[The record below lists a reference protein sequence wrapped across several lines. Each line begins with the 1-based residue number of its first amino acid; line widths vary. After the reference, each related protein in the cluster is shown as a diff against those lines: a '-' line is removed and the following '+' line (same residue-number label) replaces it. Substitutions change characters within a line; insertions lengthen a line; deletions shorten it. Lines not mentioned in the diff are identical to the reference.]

1 MRGEISVEIA
11 RPHAPTI
18 RDITRRYYTVWGMYS
33 FAGGFL
39 FGVYPIFLHSR
50 GLNQFQIN
58 SVLATYFVVLFLT
71 DVPTGAF
78 ADLLGRRRS
87 FVLGALLRVC
97 AFILYFAA
105 HHYYV
110 FLIAESIDGI
120 GTTFGNGA
128 IDAWGV
134 DALDDA
140 GYDGLKDG
148 LFSRISQLTTVG
160 FMGSAMIGAYVAD
173 INIAW
178 PWLLGA
184 SGYVVAGTVG
194 ALLMHDERPRATKIR
209 IADIPLQ
216 VASRITDGVRCGFN
230 APTVLML
237 SAAGAITVAAWA
249 PYWISWPIMF
259 NASLGV
265 GVWII
270 GWIYCGL
277 AVARLVGAE
286 TSARFAVDESERAA
300 RVSMLVIGASAMLF
314 LAGLFGGRPVG
325 LARDAVHYEPVYRR
339 DDAAGAELVQRTDRI
354 GQSRDAAVVPQHVRD
369 DGRLDRPAVRRANSG
384 HVGDTVRMAD
394 RGFDFSV
401 CGASVL
407 GNSPPRSRGSRAGRF
422 GEVTRRDSRRIQ
434 RT

>member
-1 MRGEISVEIA
+1 MEIA

-18 RDITRRYYTVWGMYS
+18 RDIIRRYYTVWGLYS

-39 FGVYPIFLHSR
+39 FGVYPIFLRSR

-87 FVLGALLRVC
+87 YVLGASLRVC
-97 AFILYFAA
+97 AFLLYFMA

-134 DALDDA
+134 DALDEA
-140 GYDGLKDG
+140 GYDGLKDR
-148 LFSRISQLTTVG
+148 LFSRISQLTTLG

-173 INIAW
+173 IDIAW

-184 SGYVVAGTVG
+184 AGYLVSGTVG
-194 ALLMHDERPRATKIR
+194 AFLMHDERPRTTTVR
-209 IADIPLQ
+209 IAAIPRQ
-216 VASRITDGVRCGFN
+216 VAANVGDGIRAGLG
-230 APTVLML
+230 AHTVLML
-237 SAAGAITVAAWA
+237 SVASAVTFAAWA
-249 PYWISWPIMF
+249 PYWIEWPVMF
-259 NASLGV
+259 NESLAV
-265 GVWII
+265 GVWIV

-277 AVARLVGAE
+277 SAARLVGAE
-286 TSARFAVDESERAA
+286 VSARIQGDESKRAA

-314 LAGLFGGRPVG
+314 LAGLFGGRALVSLAMLFVMNLFTGAMMPLVQSWFNEQIEAGNRATLLSFNSTFQTMGGAMG
-325 LARDAVHYEPVYRR
+325 LLVAGRIADTAGIPFEWQIAGLISVCEAPVYWATRR
-339 DDAAGAELVQRTDRI
+339 
-354 GQSRDAAVVPQHVRD
+354 
-369 DGRLDRPAVRRANSG
+369 
-384 HVGDTVRMAD
+384 
-394 RGFDFSV
+394 
-401 CGASVL
+401 
-407 GNSPPRSRGSRAGRF
+407 RGSEA
-422 GEVTRRDSRRIQ
+422 VALASPAK
-434 RT
+434 

>member
-1 MRGEISVEIA
+1 MDIA

-18 RDITRRYYTVWGMYS
+18 RDITRRYYTVWGLYS

-39 FGVYPIFLHSR
+39 FGVYPIFLRSR
-50 GLNQFQIN
+50 GLDQFQIN

-87 FVLGALLRVC
+87 YVLGAALRVC
-97 AFILYFAA
+97 AFILYFVA

-140 GYDGLKDG
+140 GYDGLKDR
-148 LFSRISQLTTVG
+148 LFSRISQLTTIG

-173 INIAW
+173 VNIAW

-184 SGYVVAGTVG
+184 GGYVVAGTVG
-194 ALLMHDERPRATKIR
+194 ALLMHDERARTTTVGIATIPRKVAAHVGNGIR
-209 IADIPLQ
+209 AGL
-216 VASRITDGVRCGFN
+216 A
-230 APTVLML
+230 AYTVLML
-237 SAAGAITVAAWA
+237 SVANAITVAAWA

-259 NASLGV
+259 NESLAV

-277 AVARLVGAE
+277 SAARLVGAE
-286 TSARFAVDESERAA
+286 ISARLQGDETQRAA

-314 LAGLFGGRPVG
+314 LAGLFGGRPVVSLAMLFVMNLFTGAMMPLVQSWFNEQIESGNRATLLSFNSTFQTMGGAVG
-325 LARDAVHYEPVYRR
+325 LLFAGRIVDTAGIPFEWQIAGLISVCAAPVYW
-339 DDAAGAELVQRTDRI
+339 A
-354 GQSRDAAVVPQHVRD
+354 
-369 DGRLDRPAVRRANSG
+369 
-384 HVGDTVRMAD
+384 
-394 RGFDFSV
+394 
-401 CGASVL
+401 
-407 GNSPPRSRGSRAGRF
+407 
-422 GEVTRRDSRRIQ
+422 TRRRESAEVALAGSAK
-434 RT
+434 

>member
-1 MRGEISVEIA
+1 ME

-18 RDITRRYYTVWGMYS
+18 RDIIRRYYTVWGMYS

-58 SVLATYFVVLFLT
+58 SVLATYFLVLFLT

-87 FVLGALLRVC
+87 FVLGAFLRVS
-97 AFILYFAA
+97 AFLLYFVA

-110 FLIAESIDGI
+110 FIIAESIDGI

-140 GYDGLKDG
+140 GYDGVKDR
-148 LFSRISQLTTVG
+148 LFSRISQLSTIG

-173 INIAW
+173 VNIAW

-194 ALLMHDERPRATKIR
+194 AFLMHDERPRTTTVR
-209 IADIPLQ
+209 IAAIPRQIAEKVGGGIRAGLG
-216 VASRITDGVRCGFN
+216 AN
-230 APTVLML
+230 TVLML
-237 SAAGAITVAAWA
+237 SIANAITVAAWA
-249 PYWISWPIMF
+249 PYWVSWPVMF
-259 NASLGV
+259 NESLAV

-277 AVARLVGAE
+277 SAARLVGAE
-286 TSARFAVDESERAA
+286 ISARLQGDENQRAA
-300 RVSMLVIGASAMLF
+300 RVSMLLIAASAMLF
-314 LAGLFGGRPVG
+314 LAGLFGGRPAVSLAMLFIMNLFTGAMMPLVQSWFNEQLESGNRATLLSFNSTFQTMGGAVG
-325 LARDAVHYEPVYRR
+325 LLVAGRIADTAGIPFEWQIAGLISVCAVPVYW
-339 DDAAGAELVQRTDRI
+339 A
-354 GQSRDAAVVPQHVRD
+354 
-369 DGRLDRPAVRRANSG
+369 
-384 HVGDTVRMAD
+384 
-394 RGFDFSV
+394 
-401 CGASVL
+401 
-407 GNSPPRSRGSRAGRF
+407 
-422 GEVTRRDSRRIQ
+422 TRRRESAQ
-434 RT
+434 VALAGSAK

>member
-1 MRGEISVEIA
+1 VEFA
-11 RPHAPTI
+11 RPHAQTI
-18 RDITRRYYTVWGMYS
+18 RDITRRYYTVWGLYS

-39 FGVYPIFLHSR
+39 FGVYPIFLRSR
-50 GLNQFQIN
+50 GLDQFQIN

-87 FVLGALLRVC
+87 YVLGATLRVC
-97 AFILYFAA
+97 AFILYFMA

-110 FLIAESIDGI
+110 FIIAESIDGI

-140 GYDGLKDG
+140 GYDGLKDR
-148 LFSRISQLTTVG
+148 LFSRISQLTTIG

-173 INIAW
+173 VNIAW

-184 SGYVVAGTVG
+184 GGYVLAGTLG
-194 ALLMHDERPRATKIR
+194 AILMHDERPRATTVR
-209 IADIPLQ
+209 IAAIPGQ
-216 VASRITDGVRCGFN
+216 VASRITDSVRWGLN
-230 APTVLML
+230 TPTVLML

-259 NASLGV
+259 NQSLAV

-277 AVARLVGAE
+277 SAARLIGAE
-286 TSARFAVDESERAA
+286 VSARLQADESQRAA
-300 RVSMLVIGASAMLF
+300 RVSMLVIAASAMLF
-314 LAGLFGGRPVG
+314 LGGLFGGRPVISLAMLFIMNLFTGAMMPLVQSWFNEQLESGNRATLLSFRSTFETMGGSIG
-325 LARDAVHYEPVYRR
+325 LLFAGRIADTAGIPFEWQIAGLISLCAAPVYWATRR
-339 DDAAGAELVQRTDRI
+339 REV
-354 GQSRDAAVVPQHVRD
+354 AAVA
-369 DGRLDRPAVRRANSG
+369 LATSAK
-384 HVGDTVRMAD
+384 
-394 RGFDFSV
+394 
-401 CGASVL
+401 
-407 GNSPPRSRGSRAGRF
+407 
-422 GEVTRRDSRRIQ
+422 
-434 RT
+434 

>member
-1 MRGEISVEIA
+1 VEIA

-18 RDITRRYYTVWGMYS
+18 RDITRRYYTVWGLYS

-87 FVLGALLRVC
+87 YVLGASLRVC
-97 AFILYFAA
+97 AFLLYFVA

-140 GYDGLKDG
+140 GYDGLKDR
-148 LFSRISQLTTVG
+148 LFSRVSQLTTLG

-184 SGYVVAGTVG
+184 GGYLVSGVVG
-194 ALLMHDERPRATKIR
+194 ALLMHDERPRSTTVR
-209 IADIPLQ
+209 IATIPRR
-216 VASRITDGVRCGFN
+216 VAAEVGGGIRAGLGAN
-230 APTVLML
+230 TVLML
-237 SAAGAITVAAWA
+237 SVASAITVAAWV
-249 PYWISWPIMF
+249 PYWISWPLMF
-259 NASLGV
+259 NERFAV

-277 AVARLVGAE
+277 SAARLLGAE
-286 TSARFAVDESERAA
+286 VSARVAADEAQRAA
-300 RVSMLVIGASAMLF
+300 RVSMLVVGASAMLF
-314 LAGLFGGRPVG
+314 LAGLFGGRPVVALVMLFIMNLFTGAMMPLVQSWFNEQLESVNRATLLSFRTTFETMGGSIG
-325 LARDAVHYEPVYRR
+325 LLFAGRIADAEGIPFEWQVAALISICAAPVYWAMRR
-339 DDAAGAELVQRTDRI
+339 REDAEVALA
-354 GQSRDAAVVPQHVRD
+354 S
-369 DGRLDRPAVRRANSG
+369 PAK
-384 HVGDTVRMAD
+384 
-394 RGFDFSV
+394 
-401 CGASVL
+401 
-407 GNSPPRSRGSRAGRF
+407 
-422 GEVTRRDSRRIQ
+422 
-434 RT
+434 

>member
-1 MRGEISVEIA
+1 VESV

-18 RDITRRYYTVWGMYS
+18 RDITRRYYTVWGLYS

-87 FVLGALLRVC
+87 YVLGASLRVC
-97 AFILYFAA
+97 AFLLYFMA

-110 FLIAESIDGI
+110 FIIAESIDGI

-140 GYDGLKDG
+140 GYDGLKDR
-148 LFSRISQLTTVG
+148 LFSRISQLTTIG

-173 INIAW
+173 MNIAW
-178 PWLLGA
+178 PWILGA
-184 SGYVVAGTVG
+184 GGYVIAGTVG
-194 ALLMHDERPRATKIR
+194 AVLMHDERPRATSVR
-209 IADIPLQ
+209 IAAIPQ
-216 VASRITDGVRCGFN
+216 RIAEHVSGGIRAGLGAN
-230 APTVLML
+230 TVLML
-237 SAAGAITVAAWA
+237 SIAGAITVAAWV
-249 PYWISWPIMF
+249 PYWVSWPIMF
-259 NASLGV
+259 NQSLGV

-277 AVARLVGAE
+277 STARLIGAE
-286 TSARFAVDESERAA
+286 ISARLRGDESQRAA
-300 RVSMLVIGASAMLF
+300 RVSTLVIAASAMLF
-314 LAGLFGGRPVG
+314 LAGLFGGRPAVSLAMLFVMNLFTGAMMPLVQSWFNEQLESGNRATLLSFRSTFETMGGSIG
-325 LARDAVHYEPVYRR
+325 LLFAGRIADTAGIPFEWQIAGLISLCAAPVYWAMRR
-339 DDAAGAELVQRTDRI
+339 REVAEVALAGTAE
-354 GQSRDAAVVPQHVRD
+354 
-369 DGRLDRPAVRRANSG
+369 
-384 HVGDTVRMAD
+384 
-394 RGFDFSV
+394 
-401 CGASVL
+401 
-407 GNSPPRSRGSRAGRF
+407 
-422 GEVTRRDSRRIQ
+422 
-434 RT
+434 

>member
-1 MRGEISVEIA
+1 
-11 RPHAPTI
+11 
-18 RDITRRYYTVWGMYS
+18 MYS

-87 FVLGALLRVC
+87 FVLGAALRVC
-97 AFILYFAA
+97 AFLIYFMA
-105 HHYYV
+105 HRYYV
-110 FLIAESIDGI
+110 FIIAESIDGI

-140 GYDGLKDG
+140 GYDGLKDR
-148 LFSRISQLTTVG
+148 LFSRISQLTTLG

-178 PWLLGA
+178 PWILGA
-184 SGYVVAGTVG
+184 AGYVIAGTVG
-194 ALLMHDERPRATKIR
+194 ALLMHDERSRAATVR
-209 IADIPLQ
+209 IAAIPLQ
-216 VASRITDGVRCGFN
+216 VASRITEGVRSGFN

-237 SAAGAITVAAWA
+237 SAAGAVTVGAWA
-249 PYWISWPIMF
+249 PYWVSWPIMF
-259 NASLGV
+259 NQSLAV

-277 AVARLVGAE
+277 ASARLIGAE
-286 TSARFAVDESERAA
+286 VSARFIVDEAQRAA
-300 RVSMLVIGASAMLF
+300 RVSMLVIAASAMLF
-314 LAGLFGGRPVG
+314 LAGLFGGRPVVSLAMLFVMNLFTGAMMPLVQSWFNEQLESVNRATLLSFRTTFETMGGSIG
-325 LARDAVHYEPVYRR
+325 LLFAGRIADTAGIPFEWQIAGLISLCAAPVYWAMRR
-339 DDAAGAELVQRTDRI
+339 RELAEVALAGTAK
-354 GQSRDAAVVPQHVRD
+354 
-369 DGRLDRPAVRRANSG
+369 
-384 HVGDTVRMAD
+384 
-394 RGFDFSV
+394 
-401 CGASVL
+401 
-407 GNSPPRSRGSRAGRF
+407 
-422 GEVTRRDSRRIQ
+422 
-434 RT
+434 

>member
-1 MRGEISVEIA
+1 VEIA

-18 RDITRRYYTVWGMYS
+18 RYIIRRYYTVWGLYS

-39 FGVYPIFLHSR
+39 FGVYPIFLRSR
-50 GLNQFQIN
+50 GLDQFQIN

-87 FVLGALLRVC
+87 YVLGASLRVC
-97 AFILYFAA
+97 AFLLYFVA
-105 HHYYV
+105 HHFYV

-140 GYDGLKDG
+140 GYDGLKDR
-148 LFSRISQLTTVG
+148 LFSRISQLTTIG

-173 INIAW
+173 MNIAW

-184 SGYVVAGTVG
+184 GGYVIAGTVG
-194 ALLMHDERPRATKIR
+194 ALMMHDERPRATTVR
-209 IADIPLQ
+209 LADIPRRIAENVSGGIRAGLGANTVFMLS
-216 VASRITDGVRCGFN
+216 VAS
-230 APTVLML
+230 
-237 SAAGAITVAAWA
+237 AITVAAWA

-259 NASLGV
+259 NQSLAV

-277 AVARLVGAE
+277 STARLLGAE
-286 TSARFAVDESERAA
+286 VSARFIVDEAQRAA
-300 RVSMLVIGASAMLF
+300 RVSMLVIAASTMLF
-314 LAGLFGGRPVG
+314 LAGLFGGRPAVSLAMLFVMNLFTGAMMPLLQSWFNEQLEPRNRATLLSFNTTFATGGGAIG
-325 LARDAVHYEPVYRR
+325 LLFAGRIADTAGIPFEWQIAGLISMCAAPVYWAMRR
-339 DDAAGAELVQRTDRI
+339 REVAEVALAGSAK
-354 GQSRDAAVVPQHVRD
+354 
-369 DGRLDRPAVRRANSG
+369 
-384 HVGDTVRMAD
+384 
-394 RGFDFSV
+394 
-401 CGASVL
+401 
-407 GNSPPRSRGSRAGRF
+407 
-422 GEVTRRDSRRIQ
+422 
-434 RT
+434 

>member
-1 MRGEISVEIA
+1 MEFA

-87 FVLGALLRVC
+87 YVLGASLRVA
-97 AFILYFAA
+97 AFLLYFVA

-110 FLIAESIDGI
+110 FIIAESIDGI

-134 DALDDA
+134 NALDEA
-140 GYDGLKDG
+140 GYDGLKDR
-148 LFSRISQLTTVG
+148 LFSRISQLTTLG

-173 INIAW
+173 MNIAW
-178 PWLLGA
+178 PWILGA
-184 SGYVVAGTVG
+184 CGYVVAGIVG
-194 ALLMHDERPRATKIR
+194 AILMHDERPRAVNVR
-209 IADIPLQ
+209 IAAIPLQ
-216 VASRITDGVRCGFN
+216 VASRITEGIRSGFN

-237 SAAGAITVAAWA
+237 SAAGAITVGAWA
-249 PYWISWPIMF
+249 PYWVSWPIMF
-259 NASLGV
+259 NQSLGV

-277 AVARLVGAE
+277 ASARLIGAE
-286 TSARFAVDESERAA
+286 VSARFILDEAQRAA
-300 RVSMLVIGASAMLF
+300 RVSMLVIAASAMLF
-314 LAGLFGGRPVG
+314 LAGLFGGRPVISLSMLFVMNLFTGAMMPLVQSWFNEQVESVNRATLLSFRSTFETMGGSIG
-325 LARDAVHYEPVYRR
+325 LLFAGRIADTAGIPFEWQIAGLISLCAAPVYWAMRR
-339 DDAAGAELVQRTDRI
+339 RELAEVALAGTAK
-354 GQSRDAAVVPQHVRD
+354 
-369 DGRLDRPAVRRANSG
+369 
-384 HVGDTVRMAD
+384 
-394 RGFDFSV
+394 
-401 CGASVL
+401 
-407 GNSPPRSRGSRAGRF
+407 
-422 GEVTRRDSRRIQ
+422 
-434 RT
+434 

>member
-1 MRGEISVEIA
+1 META

-18 RDITRRYYTVWGMYS
+18 NDIIRRYYTVWGMYS

-39 FGVYPIFLHSR
+39 FGVYPIFLRSR

-58 SVLATYFVVLFLT
+58 SVLATFFVVLFLT

-78 ADLLGRRRS
+78 ADLLGRRKS
-87 FVLGALLRVC
+87 FVLGASLRVC
-97 AFILYFAA
+97 AFIVYFLA

-140 GYDGLKDG
+140 GYDGLKDR
-148 LFSRISQLTTVG
+148 LFSRISQLSTVG

-184 SGYVVAGTVG
+184 AGYLVSLVIG
-194 ALLMHDERPRATKIR
+194 AYLMHDERPRTTSFRVAE
-209 IADIPLQ
+209 IPRQ
-216 VASRITDGVRCGFN
+216 VASQVTEGLRSGFN
-230 APTVLML
+230 APIVLML

-249 PYWISWPIMF
+249 PYWVEWPVMF
-259 NASLGV
+259 NESFGV

-277 AVARLVGAE
+277 ATARMIGAE
-286 TSARFAVDESERAA
+286 MSARVAGDESQRAA
-300 RVSMLVIGASAMLF
+300 RVGALVLVASVMLF
-314 LAGLFGGRPVG
+314 LGGLFGGRPVLALAMLFAMNICTGAMQPLVQSWFNEQIESSNRATLLSFRSTFETMGGAIG
-325 LARDAVHYEPVYRR
+325 LLFAGRIADTSGIPFEWQIAGLISVCAAPVYWAVKRR
-339 DDAAGAELVQRTDRI
+339 E
-354 GQSRDAAVVPQHVRD
+354 
-369 DGRLDRPAVRRANSG
+369 SG
-384 HVGDTVRMAD
+384 
-394 RGFDFSV
+394 SV
-401 CGASVL
+401 ALASPV
-407 GNSPPRSRGSRAGRF
+407 
-422 GEVTRRDSRRIQ
+422 D
-434 RT
+434 

>member
-1 MRGEISVEIA
+1 MESEQ
-11 RPHAPTI
+11 PHAPTI
-18 RDITRRYYTVWGMYS
+18 RDIIRRYYTVWGMYS

-87 FVLGALLRVC
+87 YVLGASLRVC
-97 AFILYFAA
+97 AFLLYFTA

-140 GYDGLKDG
+140 GYDGLKDR
-148 LFSRISQLTTVG
+148 LFSRISQLTTIG

-184 SGYVVAGTVG
+184 GGYLVSGAVG
-194 ALLMHDERPRATKIR
+194 ALLMHDERPRATTVR
-209 IADIPLQ
+209 IAAIPRQ
-216 VASRITDGVRCGFN
+216 VAANVGGGIRAGLG
-230 APTVLML
+230 AHTVFML
-237 SAAGAITVAAWA
+237 SVASAITVAAWA
-249 PYWISWPIMF
+249 PYWISWPVMF
-259 NASLGV
+259 NQSLAV

-277 AVARLVGAE
+277 SAARLIGAE
-286 TSARFAVDESERAA
+286 LSARLQGDESQRAA

-314 LAGLFGGRPVG
+314 LAGLFGGRPVVSLAMLFVMNLFTGAMMPLVQSWFNEQIESGNRATLLSFRSTFETMGGSMG
-325 LARDAVHYEPVYRR
+325 LLLAGRIADTAGIPFQWQIAGLISMCAAPVYW
-339 DDAAGAELVQRTDRI
+339 A
-354 GQSRDAAVVPQHVRD
+354 
-369 DGRLDRPAVRRANSG
+369 
-384 HVGDTVRMAD
+384 
-394 RGFDFSV
+394 
-401 CGASVL
+401 
-407 GNSPPRSRGSRAGRF
+407 
-422 GEVTRRDSRRIQ
+422 TRRRESAEVALAG
-434 RT
+434 TAK